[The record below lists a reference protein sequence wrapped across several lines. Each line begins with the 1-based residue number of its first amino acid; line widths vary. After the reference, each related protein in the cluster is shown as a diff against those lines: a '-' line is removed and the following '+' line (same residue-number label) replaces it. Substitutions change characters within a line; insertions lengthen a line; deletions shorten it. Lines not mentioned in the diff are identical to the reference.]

1 MIELVLKLGVSYLLG
16 SILGSLVLGRAR
28 GVDIRR
34 LGSGNAGSTN
44 ALRTQGKVFA
54 LGVMLIDV
62 GKGWLATQI
71 VPQLPLPLAPAP
83 SVIHNWLPAA
93 CGAAAMLGH
102 VYPLWFGLRGGKAVA
117 TLLGAILGLAPRLL
131 FPVALAWIAGAVLT
145 GFVSVAS
152 IAAAAMLPVAVVAAG
167 LAWRTPLLGFG
178 LFSALLVLFTHRA
191 NLRRLRAGCE
201 PRAQRL
207 WWFGRRAPS

>member
-71 VPQLPLPLAPAP
+71 VPQLPLPLAPAL